1 MGGVL
6 GDPVQGAV
14 PCPRDE
20 HPRCEE
26 KPSSR
31 LGSRAGAARAVFGG
45 WETGPVPQRHGA
57 WRRAVG
63 PSCRRVAPSLLPGAA
78 PIQTPGQGAAASQ
91 HTRHRKARAPVPADP
106 EAGSPGR
113 WGLGRSEAAP

>member
-45 WETGPVPQRHGA
+45 WGTGPVPQRHGA

-91 HTRHRKARAPVPADP
+91 HTRAQKGT
-106 EAGSPGR
+106 GSRPSGPRGR
-113 WGLGRSEAAP
+113 QPWAVGSGQV